1 MAQNIICSPWGRTKG
16 PWLCLMPKY
25 YLVLLD
31 YFPSSLH
38 FLTSL
43 ITFSLTKVFLQRIGG
58 RPGWGSILE
67 GLIELNEL
75 KNAQVLGELKAL
87 LNVVVNSFCCKWQF
101 TELPSFHRSRYLK
114 AMIVPWSCPTTMYQS
129 SVTKQGHMEFSI
141 LKFEFGAKRRPV
153 WPCWSSVRRL
163 ET

>member
-1 MAQNIICSPWGRTKG
+1 
-16 PWLCLMPKY
+16 MPKY
-25 YLVLLD
+25 YLALLD
-31 YFPSSLH
+31 YFPSFLH

-101 TELPSFHRSRYLK
+101 TELPMQSLSPVLWHSR
-114 AMIVPWSCPTTMYQS
+114 TTNLS
-129 SVTKQGHMEFSI
+129 GGLFPLI
-141 LKFEFGAKRRPV
+141 LF
-153 WPCWSSVRRL
+153 RL
-163 ET
+163 GRE